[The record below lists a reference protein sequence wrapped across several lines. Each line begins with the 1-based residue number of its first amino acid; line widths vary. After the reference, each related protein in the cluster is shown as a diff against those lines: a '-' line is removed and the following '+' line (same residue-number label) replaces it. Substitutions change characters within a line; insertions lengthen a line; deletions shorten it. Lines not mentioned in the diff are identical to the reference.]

1 MGRTEYYNDPNAPK
15 ANTLIPASNL
25 LVADDSGAILLQ
37 RRRDTG
43 QWALPGG
50 AQDIGET
57 AAECAVRECLE
68 ETGIIA
74 EITGFLG
81 VYTNPRHIVAYTDG
95 EIRQQ
100 YENTYIG
107 RPVGGE
113 PTINDEADGV
123 RFVQPADLDAYD
135 IHPSMRQQIGD
146 YLAGTYPYLGRAS
159 SNAASTRPTAARIPG
174 SARRMNRPTTLS
186 APYRLTI
193 SATRAR
199 AVVGLPSGVVV
210 MSQYRSASTSNW
222 PSSSGNSASKSS
234 RNPRSSASIK
244 AKEWLATSRTR
255 RSSRPW
261 TSRRKRAPSSGWNPV
276 VARRGA

>member
-1 MGRTEYYNDPNAPK
+1 MGRTEYYNDPAAPK

-25 LVADDSGAILLQ
+25 LVVDSSGAILLQ

-57 AAECAVRECLE
+57 AAQCAVRECLE
-68 ETGIIA
+68 ETGIEA

-123 RFVQPADLDAYD
+123 RFIQPADLDRYN
-135 IHPSMRQQIGD
+135 IHASMRQQIGD
-146 YLAGTYPYLGRAS
+146 YLAGTYPYIG
-159 SNAASTRPTAARIPG
+159 
-174 SARRMNRPTTLS
+174 
-186 APYRLTI
+186 
-193 SATRAR
+193 
-199 AVVGLPSGVVV
+199 
-210 MSQYRSASTSNW
+210 
-222 PSSSGNSASKSS
+222 
-234 RNPRSSASIK
+234 
-244 AKEWLATSRTR
+244 
-255 RSSRPW
+255 
-261 TSRRKRAPSSGWNPV
+261 
-276 VARRGA
+276 